1 MTRLV
6 YEGAKKDID
15 VDGAKLKYFDVLSVI
30 SQEKFDRLPFSIRVL
45 LESAVRN
52 CDNFQVSE
60 EDVKSIVNWEENQGK
75 GVISTWA
82 ALNKF

>member
-75 GVISTWA
+75 GVIST
-82 ALNKF
+82 

>member
-60 EDVKSIVNWEENQGK
+60 EDVKSIVNWEKNQGK
-75 GVISTWA
+75 GVIST
-82 ALNKF
+82 